1 MEYDVLQLIF
11 IHDQVL
17 CIGPHI
23 EKMSLFLLRLLA
35 HRYQLFTEAMQKFM
49 IYENW
54 FQIFPYTD
62 SISEQNV
69 DGGSVLVPQ
78 EMKEIR
84 KA

>member
-1 MEYDVLQLIF
+1 
-11 IHDQVL
+11 
-17 CIGPHI
+17 
-23 EKMSLFLLRLLA
+23 
-35 HRYQLFTEAMQKFM
+35 M

-62 SISEQNV
+62 FISEQNV
-69 DGGSVLVPQ
+69 DSGSVLVPQ